1 MSHSC
6 VLGSLSWMPMVVR
19 RNHFEKREGMKVGGM
34 FKSPMTIILVLSMIM
49 MVFLPK
55 MMENLDPE
63 QLEVSH
69 VDEGLTCMSSE

>member
-1 MSHSC
+1 MFDVVRLWGC
-6 VLGSLSWMPMVVR
+6 FSWLPVPAR

-34 FKSPMTIILVLSMIM
+34 FKSPMTIILVLSMVM

-63 QLEVSH
+63 QLEVR
-69 VDEGLTCMSSE
+69 VMSKTF